1 MNTVLG
7 IDLGTQSLKVL
18 FYDYEARSVRASAAA
33 ALAVKRDSTGRAEQS
48 ADWWLAALRSALQEV
63 PEGIRGSVRAIGVSG
78 QQHGFVPVD
87 AEGQVIAP
95 VKLWCDTATQREA
108 EEIMQAC
115 GGRDK
120 CIEYAGNPVLTGY
133 TAPKIRWLAKNHPDL
148 YRRMTRI
155 LLPHDYLNFV
165 MTGVAAMEYGD
176 ASGTAFLD
184 VRQRRWSPELL
195 RAVDPQR
202 DLAACLP
209 PFIEP
214 DSMLA
219 TTNAGFAQRFGLP
232 AGVPVAPGGGDN
244 MMAAIGTGNVTA
256 GKLTMSLGTSG
267 TLFAYSD
274 EPIVDPDGNIA
285 AFCSS
290 TGGWLP
296 LLCTM
301 NCTQATEL
309 MRRPLAIS
317 TAQFDATIEA
327 VDAASDGLVAL
338 PFFSGERTPNLPTA
352 TASLTG
358 MNAHNCTPGHLL
370 RATVEGATYGLRFGL
385 DELRRLGLAATGI
398 ILTGGGARS
407 AAWRQIVADIC
418 DLPVSVPEQDEGAS
432 FGAALQALWILERRN
447 NGTAGIADLTGE
459 HVSLRPEAGR
469 TPDKRNVERYV
480 HGYAAYRKAIEALSP
495 TFKI

>member
-1 MNTVLG
+1 
-7 IDLGTQSLKVL
+7 
-18 FYDYEARSVRASAAA
+18 
-33 ALAVKRDSTGRAEQS
+33 
-48 ADWWLAALRSALQEV
+48 
-63 PEGIRGSVRAIGVSG
+63 
-78 QQHGFVPVD
+78 
-87 AEGQVIAP
+87 
-95 VKLWCDTATQREA
+95 
-108 EEIMQAC
+108 
-115 GGRDK
+115 
-120 CIEYAGNPVLTGY
+120 
-133 TAPKIRWLAKNHPDL
+133 
-148 YRRMTRI
+148 
-155 LLPHDYLNFV
+155 
-165 MTGVAAMEYGD
+165 
-176 ASGTAFLD
+176 
-184 VRQRRWSPELL
+184 
-195 RAVDPQR
+195 
-202 DLAACLP
+202 
-209 PFIEP
+209 
-214 DSMLA
+214 
-219 TTNAGFAQRFGLP
+219 
-232 AGVPVAPGGGDN
+232 
-244 MMAAIGTGNVTA
+244 
-256 GKLTMSLGTSG
+256 
-267 TLFAYSD
+267 
-274 EPIVDPDGNIA
+274 
-285 AFCSS
+285 
-290 TGGWLP
+290 
-296 LLCTM
+296 
-301 NCTQATEL
+301 

-480 HGYAAYRKAIEALSP
+480 HGYAAYRRAIEALSP
-495 TFKI
+495 TFEI